1 MFPLYILTLHPWSG
15 GRWKWKRIWF
25 QARRKQASAINMLV
39 VPAEGGGR
47 RLFLVKCRKGNE
59 QNEEKLA
66 RRGREREQLLQE
78 YEGRREGSEWSANI
92 HLLPREGLTL
102 TDWTSDRVRAQ
113 LLLCTDTYKL
123 IPAAGCRWRIRNSP
137 PGLSSSVGA

>member
-1 MFPLYILTLHPWSG
+1 M
-15 GRWKWKRIWF
+15 
-25 QARRKQASAINMLV
+25 
-39 VPAEGGGR
+39 
-47 RLFLVKCRKGNE
+47 FLVKCRKGNE

-102 TDWTSDRVRAQ
+102 TDWTSDRVRA
-113 LLLCTDTYKL
+113 
-123 IPAAGCRWRIRNSP
+123 
-137 PGLSSSVGA
+137 